1 MRSKD
6 WFSFLAQN
14 AARRVGSSSAFIA
27 CCVITGAWL
36 LTGPIF
42 HWSDTWQ
49 LIINTLTNIVSML
62 MLFLIQNT
70 QNREM
75 TAAQL
80 EKQHLTRERAHE
92 IWIERG
98 CPHGRDVEFWLM
110 AERELEGQETRR
122 VRHHA

>member
-1 MRSKD
+1 MKRAGELRQRAERYRRLRTQIND
-6 WFSFLAQN
+6 P
-14 AARRVGSSSAFIA
+14 AAVRAISD
-27 CCVITGAWL
+27 
-36 LTGPIF
+36 LTGE
-42 HWSDTWQ
+42 
-49 LIINTLTNIVSML
+49 L
-62 MLFLIQNT
+62 
-70 QNREM
+70 EM